1 MKSNSGVKPKM
12 RSNALCV
19 ALLFLF
25 MASAARAVPSFTI
38 FSDTLIL
45 DGEVVE
51 IEREEVSTNTDSLRQ
66 VMRDDIARKKK
77 PLAITV
83 GAVGGAAFHFI
94 QSEHQVAG
102 FTEVG
107 GFTGN
112 DASAFSVHPSFGAF
126 IEIPIYQSLGV
137 NVAFMQSRA
146 NYENKFFQ
154 PGILA
159 PLDARRGFRNDG
171 GQLIEDYILAI
182 NPGFEERSRQ
192 VPLETQRMRFE
203 YLLIPVRLFYTFST
217 EKLSIAPRIGYTFAS
232 QRISGGDGY
241 FVYLE
246 NEGVEVLYVENAST
260 AFTST
265 KHHYMSIGAAL
276 RVPFAATWS
285 LTAELDYHW
294 ALTDQYQRSN
304 VTIRYQPVALMLGVT
319 RSISLR
325 K

>member
-25 MASAARAVPSFTI
+25 VASTVRALPVYTI
-38 FSDTLIL
+38 YSDTLIV

-66 VMRDDIARKKK
+66 IMRDDIARKKI
-77 PLAITV
+77 PLSMTV

-112 DASAFSVHPSFGAF
+112 DASTFSVQPTFGAF
-126 IEIPIYQSLGV
+126 VEFPIYKSSGV
-137 NVAFMQSRA
+137 NVSFMQSKVV
-146 NYENKFFQ
+146 YENKYFQ

-159 PLDARRGFRNDG
+159 PLDARRGFRTDS

-182 NPGFEERSRQ
+182 NPGFEERSRE
-192 VPLETQRMRFE
+192 VPLETQRIQFN
-203 YLLIPVRLFYTFST
+203 YTLIPVRLFYTFST

-246 NEGVEVLYVENAST
+246 NEGVEVLYVENTSSS
-260 AFTST
+260 FTST
-265 KHHYMSIGAAL
+265 SHHYIHIGAAL
-276 RVPFAATWS
+276 RMPFAASWS
-285 LTAELDYHW
+285 LSAELDYHW
-294 ALTDQYQRSN
+294 ALTDQFQRSN
-304 VTIRYQPVALMLGVT
+304 VIISYQPIALMLGVS

>member
-12 RSNALCV
+12 RSNAICV

-25 MASAARAVPSFTI
+25 MASTVRALPSFTI
-38 FSDTLIL
+38 CSDTLIV

-51 IEREEVSTNTDSLRQ
+51 IEKEEVTTNTDSLRQ
-66 VMRDDIARKKK
+66 VMRDDITRKKK
-77 PLAITV
+77 PLAITL

-112 DASAFSVHPSFGAF
+112 DASAFSVQPSFGALV
-126 IEIPIYQSLGV
+126 ELPIYKSLGV
-137 NVAFMQSRA
+137 NISFMQSKA
-146 NYENKFFQ
+146 VYENKYFQ

-192 VPLETQRMRFE
+192 VPLETQRMRFD
-203 YLLIPVRLFYTFST
+203 YTLIPLRLFYTFSA
-217 EKLSIAPRIGYTFAS
+217 EKVSIAPRIGYTFAA
-232 QRISGGDGY
+232 QRISGGNGY

-260 AFTST
+260 AFTSSR
-265 KHHYMSIGAAL
+265 HHYMSIGAAL
-276 RVPFAATWS
+276 RMPFAASWS
-285 LTAELDYHW
+285 LTTEIDYHW
-294 ALTDQYQRSN
+294 ALSDQFQRSN
-304 VTIRYQPVALMLGVT
+304 VIIRYQPVVLMVGVS